1 MHSRKI
7 FRCILLAVSALT
19 AASSI
24 WQSALAQQAK
34 PSTESSATPDTA
46 ALLKSGD
53 RYVVPRTWSAVRK
66 PDYVLLSPSEHD
78 TTIALV
84 AVGAAADAG
93 DAVQKAWSLYKP
105 GSEARKIETLTPL
118 PPEDGWDERKFV
130 SFASSPND
138 QAVIQASAF
147 RVGSRWLVMIA
158 DSSKAA
164 LERHSGAIGVI
175 GASLLPSG
183 YQPETFVGRPAHHL
197 DAERVQKL
205 KTFLSD
211 SMTKLGVPGVGFAF
225 VDNGQVVAEGGL
237 GVRELGKPEQV
248 TADTLF
254 MIGSNTKGMTTLL
267 MAKLVDEGKLSWDQP
282 VTAVYP
288 QFKLG
293 NPETTKL
300 VMVRHLACACTGLP
314 RQDLEWLLDSDK
326 HSPASLT
333 FDLLAKVQPTSKFGE
348 EFQYNNLMLSAAGY
362 IAGHL
367 LYPQLELGKAYDR
380 SMREKIFLPLGMSAT
395 TFDFAKVMTLNHT
408 SPHGIDYAGKPAV
421 SLAMF
426 DYPAVAPAGLAW
438 STPHDMVKYVQNEIS
453 EGVGA
458 DGQRLYSA
466 RNVLERRKP
475 NVAMSKDEY
484 YGMGIMTGKSGGV
497 DVISHGGG
505 TFGHLSNWYVIPD
518 AKIGAVLL
526 TNSNQGALMLGPFR
540 RKLLEVIYD
549 GKPEADAEIA
559 AAAQNAKSAHE
570 KLMKE
575 IEPSPPA
582 DIVAMLAR
590 NYVSPEL
597 GHLTVR
603 KADGA
608 VYFAFAG
615 FENRMGLRKS
625 KDGPIIL
632 ESIDPTGLG
641 TNFTVEKRDGKNALT
656 IRDGQHEYIYHEQ
669 TTAN

>member
-1 MHSRKI
+1 MRAKKI
-7 FRCILLAVSALT
+7 FRFAFLAIAALT
-19 AASSI
+19 TAAPI
-24 WQSALAQQAK
+24 WQSALAGQAK
-34 PSTESSATPDTA
+34 PSTESSASLDTA
-46 ALLKSGD
+46 AVLESGD
-53 RYVVPRTWSAVRK
+53 RYVVPPTWSAVRSSHH
-66 PDYVLLSPSEHD
+66 VLLSPSDHD

-84 AVGAAADAG
+84 AVEAAPDAG
-93 DAVQKAWSLYKP
+93 GATQKAWSLYKP
-105 GSEARKIETLTPL
+105 GAARSIETVTPL
-118 PPEDGWDERKFV
+118 PPEDGWDERKIV
-130 SFASSPND
+130 SFAASPTD
-138 QAVIQASAF
+138 QLVVQAAAF

-175 GASLLPSG
+175 RASLLPAG
-183 YQPETFVGRPAHHL
+183 YQPETFVGRKAHHL

-205 KTFLSD
+205 KSFLAD
-211 SMTKLGVPGVGFAF
+211 AMTKLGVPGVGYAF
-225 VDNGQVVAEGGL
+225 VDNGKVVAEGGL

-248 TADTLF
+248 TSDTLF

-267 MAKLVDEGKLSWDQP
+267 MAKLVDEGKLSWDRP
-282 VTAVYP
+282 VTSVYP

-300 VMVRHLACACTGLP
+300 VMARHLACACTGLP
-314 RQDLEWLLDSDK
+314 RQDLEWLLNTDS
-326 HSPASLT
+326 HSPASST

-367 LYPQLELGKAYDR
+367 VYPQLELGQAYDR
-380 SMREKIFLPLGMSAT
+380 AMREMVFVPLGMTAT

-408 SPHGIDYAGKPAV
+408 APHGIDITGKPAV
-421 SLAMF
+421 SHAMF

-438 STPHDMVKYVQNEIS
+438 STPHDMIKYVQNEIT

-458 DGQRLYSA
+458 DGKRLYSA
-466 RNVLERRKP
+466 QNVLERRKP
-475 NVAMSKDEY
+475 NVAMAKYEY
-484 YGMGIMTGKSGGV
+484 YGMGIMTGKTGGL

-526 TNSNQGALMLGPFR
+526 TNSNQGGMMLAPFR
-540 RKLLEVIYD
+540 RKLMEVIYD

-559 AAAQNAKSAHE
+559 AAAQNAKTAHE
-570 KLMKE
+570 KLAKE
-575 IEPSPPA
+575 IDPSPPA
-582 DIVAMLAR
+582 DVVAKLAR
-590 NYVSPEL
+590 SYVSPEL

-615 FENRMGLRKS
+615 FENRVGLRKS
-625 KDGPIIL
+625 KDGPAIF
-632 ESIDPTGLG
+632 ESIDPAGLG
-641 TNFTVEKRDGKNALT
+641 MRFTVEKRDGKNALT
-656 IRDGQHEYIYHEQ
+656 VRDGQHEYVYHEQ
-669 TTAN
+669 TAN